1 MPDENAHHFQPPHE
15 HPCAGGAT
23 IWLTGLPSAGKST
36 IANGVA
42 ARLRLERCGVEV
54 LDGDIIRENLSR
66 GLGYSRE
73 DRAIN
78 IRRIGFVAEML
89 ARNGV
94 IVLVAAIAP
103 HADVR
108 DQVRA
113 SHVGG
118 GTPFVEVYVSTPV
131 EVAGERDVKG
141 LYARQRAGEVQ
152 GLTGVDDPYEAPEH
166 PELVVDTMRESPEES
181 LENVMATLQRL
192 GYLEDATLLVEG
204 DRVHSGFTDLR
215 ITESGHV
222 AKER

>member
-1 MPDENAHHFQPPHE
+1 MPDEHRHHDRLHLPHS

-23 IWLTGLPSAGKST
+23 VWLTGLPSAGKST

-42 ARLRLERCGVEV
+42 ARLRVERCGVEV
-54 LDGDIIRENLSR
+54 LDGDIIRTHLSR

-73 DRAIN
+73 DRAVN
-78 IRRIGFVAEML
+78 IKRIGFVAEML

-108 DQVRA
+108 DEVRA
-113 SHVGG
+113 SHAEGG
-118 GTPFVEVYVSTPV
+118 VPFVEVYVSTPV

-152 GLTGVDDPYEAPEH
+152 GLTGVDDPYEVPARPDLEIPSH
-166 PELVVDTMRESPEES
+166 EQSVDES
-181 LENVMATLQRL
+181 V
-192 GYLEDATLLVEG
+192 DLLVDHLSRRG
-204 DRVHSGFTDLR
+204 L
-215 ITESGHV
+215 TEQTGTTTPSPRPTRTV
-222 AKER
+222 

>member
-1 MPDENAHHFQPPHE
+1 MTDEHAHHFQPPHE

-23 IWLTGLPSAGKST
+23 VWLTGLPSAGKST

-54 LDGDIIRENLSR
+54 LDGDIIRTHLSR

-78 IRRIGFVAEML
+78 IKRIGFVAEML

-108 DQVRA
+108 ETVRA
-113 SHVGG
+113 THAEG

-152 GLTGVDDPYEAPEH
+152 GLTGVDDPYEVP
-166 PELVVDTMRESPEES
+166 ESPDIEIPSHEQSVDES
-181 LENVMATLQRL
+181 V
-192 GYLEDATLLVEG
+192 DLLVDHLYRRG
-204 DRVHSGFTDLR
+204 LTQQAGTPTSTRT
-215 ITESGHV
+215 
-222 AKER
+222 A

>member
-42 ARLRLERCGVEV
+42 ARLRVERCGVEV
-54 LDGDIIRENLSR
+54 LDGDVIRENLSR

-73 DRAIN
+73 DRAVN

-108 DQVRA
+108 EQVRA

-141 LYARQRAGEVQ
+141 LYARQRAGEVT
-152 GLTGVDDPYEAPEH
+152 GLTGVDDPYEVP
-166 PELVVDTMRESPEES
+166 ESPDLEIPSHAQSVDES
-181 LENVMATLQRL
+181 V
-192 GYLEDATLLVEG
+192 DLLVDHLYRRG
-204 DRVHSGFTDLR
+204 LTQQPAVTTSTRT
-215 ITESGHV
+215 
-222 AKER
+222 AP

>member
-1 MPDENAHHFQPPHE
+1 MPDETDQLTRTHRLHPPHE

-23 IWLTGLPSAGKST
+23 VWLTGLPSAGKST
-36 IANGVA
+36 IAGGVA
-42 ARLRLERCGVEV
+42 ARLRVERCGVEV
-54 LDGDIIRENLSR
+54 LDGDVIRENLSR

-73 DRAIN
+73 DRATN

-108 DQVRA
+108 EAVRA
-113 SHVGG
+113 THTQA
-118 GTPFVEVYVSTPV
+118 GTTFVEVYVSTPV

-152 GLTGVDDPYEAPEH
+152 GLTGVDDAYEVP
-166 PELVVDTMRESPEES
+166 ESPD
-181 LENVMATLQRL
+181 LEIPSHEQSVDDSVELLVDHLHRL
-192 GYLEDATLLVEG
+192 GL
-204 DRVHSGFTDLR
+204 
-215 ITESGHV
+215 TEQAPTPTTRTV
-222 AKER
+222 R

>member
-1 MPDENAHHFQPPHE
+1 MPDENRTHHLAPHVDA
-15 HPCAGGAT
+15 CAGGAT

-42 ARLRLERCGVEV
+42 ARLRVERCGVEV
-54 LDGDIIRENLSR
+54 LDGDAIREHLSR
-66 GLGYSRE
+66 GLGWSRD

-78 IRRIGFVAEML
+78 INRIGFVAEML

-108 DQVRA
+108 EQVRA
-113 SHVGG
+113 RHAAS
-118 GTPFVEVYVSTPV
+118 GTTFVEVYVSTPV

-152 GLTGVDDPYEAPEH
+152 GLTGVDDPYEVP
-166 PELVVDTMRESPEES
+166 ESPDVEIPSHEQSVDES
-181 LENVMATLQRL
+181 V
-192 GYLEDATLLVEG
+192 DLLVDHLYRRGLAEQAASVTST
-204 DRVHSGFTDLR
+204 RT
-215 ITESGHV
+215 
-222 AKER
+222 AAP